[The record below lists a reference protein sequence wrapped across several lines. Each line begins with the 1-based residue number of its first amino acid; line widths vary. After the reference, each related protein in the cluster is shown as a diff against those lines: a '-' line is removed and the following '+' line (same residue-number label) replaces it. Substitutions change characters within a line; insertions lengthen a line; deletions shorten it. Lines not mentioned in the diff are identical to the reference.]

1 MLAAVSILSAVRRIV
16 ALYDISLFL
25 YETCAPSKLSLNPF
39 KTPPSRRPRLRLT
52 IDDLLRLSR
61 ATLDV
66 ASILADNVYLIASL
80 GVLPPRVFGSF
91 SISSKTARRADRIA
105 DLATLV
111 SALLGLTQCA
121 HSRAQIWDEGRALR
135 KNALA
140 LEARLDDLEF
150 WGQGEM
156 VTTSSTLSAASDLSR
171 TSRATAV
178 EGRAGDELFTGA
190 GADISKK
197 ELEER
202 RLRDKIRTERR
213 RLKRLREELNEL
225 WWERLRLGAEAV
237 FAGEYERSC

>member
-1 MLAAVSILSAVRRIV
+1 M
-16 ALYDISLFL
+16 
-25 YETCAPSKLSLNPF
+25 
-39 KTPPSRRPRLRLT
+39 
-52 IDDLLRLSR
+52 
-61 ATLDV
+61 
-66 ASILADNVYLIASL
+66 
-80 GVLPPRVFGSF
+80 
-91 SISSKTARRADRIA
+91 
-105 DLATLV
+105 
-111 SALLGLTQCA
+111 
-121 HSRAQIWDEGRALR
+121 R

-213 RLKRLREELNEL
+213 RLKRLREEMNEL

-237 FAGEYERSC
+237 FAGEYERSCQVPALNH